1 MKSALVKCGLA
12 ASSRSGSAVL
22 TGRRDWH
29 TTRHSQLGTL
39 RLTNSCPFVL
49 AQRADT
55 DVADSSHECY
65 HRDRAYY
72 EIPLTFIS
80 LDRFSSH

>member
-1 MKSALVKCGLA
+1 MRKSTLVKCGLA
-12 ASSRSGSAVL
+12 ASSRSDWQARPEYDTSLSAEAHQFL
-22 TGRRDWH
+22 
-29 TTRHSQLGTL
+29 S
-39 RLTNSCPFVL
+39 FVL

-72 EIPLTFIS
+72 EIHL
-80 LDRFSSH
+80 LG